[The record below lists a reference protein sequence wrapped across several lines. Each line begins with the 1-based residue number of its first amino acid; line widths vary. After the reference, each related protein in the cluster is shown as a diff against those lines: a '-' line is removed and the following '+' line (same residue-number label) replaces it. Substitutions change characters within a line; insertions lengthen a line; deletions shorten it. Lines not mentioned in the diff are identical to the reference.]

1 MSQRIVGFFC
11 SGLMA
16 TAAMVAASPLPAS
29 AAAATYQSFPL
40 KPNNHFTCFGYE
52 GTFLKDSRV
61 MTVQWYGGATNECF
75 GIAPDRSI
83 WHVWEGSGGWK
94 PMPNGGLADNTI
106 RAFSSSNPY
115 TRYIQVCVLGS
126 GTWESQNVNGTWNS
140 WFLAKPGV
148 CGR

>member
-29 AAAATYQSFPL
+29 AAAATYQSRQLEPSG
-40 KPNNHFTCFGYE
+40 NFTCFGYE
-52 GTFLKDSRV
+52 GTFLRGSRV
-61 MTVQWYGGATNECF
+61 MTVQWYGGATHECF

-83 WHVWEGSGGWK
+83 WHVWENSGGWK
-94 PMPNGGLADNTI
+94 RMPNGGRADNTI
-106 RAFSSSNPY
+106 RAFSSSNPH

-126 GTWESQNVNGTWNS
+126 GTWESQNVNGTWRS
-140 WFLAKPGV
+140 WSLKRPGV
-148 CGR
+148 C